1 VSLADILINPPDPV
15 FYTATILAFILS
27 LVLYFY
33 VCYELEECSEG
44 MALYYSLIFAIL
56 EISLLIA
63 VMHIP
68 YALIILV
75 FFFIVHIIIVIIHAI
90 YVFYK
95 YKWKFKES
103 IEAVLMLGGFLV
115 FLVVCVI
122 IMGSYI
128 LNFPV
133 AQAGNLTV
141 LPVTEYYTTTK
152 TVASLV
158 ITVTSTTTRTVTQ
171 SPITYTVTN
180 MVTKTEVVT
189 STVPEST
196 LTITLRPLLSEYSVA
211 LAIAVAMVIVSI
223 LIVLRKK

>member
-1 VSLADILINPPDPV
+1 MSVEHLKK
-15 FYTATILAFILS
+15 
-27 LVLYFY
+27 
-33 VCYELEECSEG
+33 CSEV
-44 MALYYSLIFAIL
+44 MVVYYSLIFALIGFL
-56 EISLLIA
+56 LLIA
-63 VMHIP
+63 GTMSEVI
-68 YALIILV
+68 LSILV
-75 FFFIVHIIIVIIHAI
+75 FFFIVHIIMVIMHAI

-95 YKWKFKES
+95 YKWEFEER

-128 LNFPV
+128 LNLPV
-133 AQAGNLTV
+133 AQAGNLSV

-196 LTITLRPLLSEYSVA
+196 LTITLRPLLSEYLVA
-211 LAIAVAMVIVSI
+211 LAIAVAMMIASI
-223 LIVLRKK
+223 PIGLKLRKK